1 MFARYL
7 LIGILFSALLNMP
20 APAKDRLHY
29 HGGLRAA
36 CSKEINTK
44 CEGVPDAYGQL
55 LACVYQQEAT
65 LSPRCEAAVWG
76 SLHRLGEVLAKD
88 PNVLRYCDAE
98 ALQWCKETISG
109 SGRLLSCFLRAQ
121 QVFSPLC
128 KASIYSVWDRRRL
141 GS

>member
-7 LIGILFSALLNMP
+7 LIGILFSALLNVP

-29 HGGLRAA
+29 RSLRAA
-36 CSKEINTK
+36 CSKEISQ
-44 CEGVPDAYGQL
+44 CRGVPDAYGQL
-55 LACVYQQEAT
+55 LACVYEHEAT

-76 SLHRLGEVLAKD
+76 SLDRIGKVLAKD

-98 ALQWCKETISG
+98 GLQWCKETISG

-128 KASIYSVWDRRRL
+128 KGSIYSVWDRRRL

>member
-7 LIGILFSALLNMP
+7 LIGVLFSALLNVP
-20 APAKDRLHY
+20 ASAKDRLYY

-36 CSKEINTK
+36 CSKEINSH
-44 CEGVPDAYGQL
+44 CRDVPDAYGQL
-55 LACVYQQEAT
+55 LACVYGQQAT
-65 LSPRCEAAVWG
+65 LSPRCEGAVWG
-76 SLHRLGEVLAKD
+76 SLGRIGKVLAKD

-109 SGRLLSCFLRAQ
+109 SGRLLSCFLLAHQ
-121 QVFSPLC
+121 MSSPLC
-128 KASIYSVWDRRRL
+128 KGSIYSVWDRTRL